1 MTQKKCPKRLMTR
14 FKIREEHY
22 VAIVGWSRNCRQ
34 NWEEKNKED
43 HRMAEIK
50 AGL

>member
-1 MTQKKCPKRLMTR
+1 MTQRKCPRRLMTR

-22 VAIVGWSRNCRQ
+22 VVIVEWSRNRGQ

-43 HRMAEIK
+43 TP
-50 AGL
+50 